1 MIRYL
6 LNEIKDKLDSTVSL
20 VIIAD
25 NVAKVQILKEAMSSV
40 NVDRE
45 SYIITVT
52 DRDYIMELRIPYNKY
67 LAFMDKL
74 HMEGYNLR
82 CMTRLDLVNTLVS
95 LED

>member
-20 VIIAD
+20 VIVVD
-25 NVAKVQILKEAMSSV
+25 DVTKLRILRDVVSSV
-40 NVDRE
+40 NIDRE

-52 DRDYIMELRIPYNKY
+52 DRDYIMELRIAYNTY
-67 LAFMDKL
+67 LTFMDKL
-74 HMEGYNLR
+74 HEKGYNLKN
-82 CMTRLDLVNTLVS
+82 MTRLGLVNTLIR

>member
-25 NVAKVQILKEAMSSV
+25 NVAKVQILKEVMSSV

-52 DRDYIMELRIPYNKY
+52 DRDYIMEFRIPYNKY
-67 LAFMDKL
+67 LEFMDKL
-74 HMEGYNLR
+74 HKKGYNLR

>member
-25 NVAKVQILKEAMSSV
+25 NVAKVQILKEVMSSV

-52 DRDYIMELRIPYNKY
+52 DRDYIMEFRIPYNKY
-67 LAFMDKL
+67 LEFMDKL
-74 HMEGYNLR
+74 HEKGYNLR

>member
-20 VIIAD
+20 VIVVD
-25 NVAKVQILKEAMSSV
+25 NIDKVRILRDVALFVDI
-40 NVDRE
+40 DRE

-52 DRDYIMELRIPYNKY
+52 DRDYIMELRIPYSTY

-74 HMEGYNLR
+74 HEKGYNLKS
-82 CMTRLDLVNTLVS
+82 MTRLDLVNTLIR
-95 LED
+95 LKD

>member
-25 NVAKVQILKEAMSSV
+25 NVAKVQILKEVMSSI

-74 HMEGYNLR
+74 HKEGYNLR

>member
-6 LNEIKDKLDSTVSL
+6 LNEIKDKLDSIVSL

-25 NVAKVQILKEAMSSV
+25 NVAKVQILKEVMSSI

-52 DRDYIMELRIPYNKY
+52 DRDYIMEFRIPYNKY
-67 LAFMDKL
+67 LEFMDKL
-74 HMEGYNLR
+74 HKKGYNLR

>member
-25 NVAKVQILKEAMSSV
+25 NVAKVQILKEVMSSI

-52 DRDYIMELRIPYNKY
+52 DRDYIMEFRIPYNKY
-67 LAFMDKL
+67 LEFMDKL
-74 HMEGYNLR
+74 HKKGYNLR

>member
-20 VIIAD
+20 VIVVD
-25 NVAKVQILKEAMSSV
+25 DVAKLRILRDVVSSV
-40 NVDRE
+40 NIDRE

-74 HMEGYNLR
+74 HKEGYNLR

>member
-20 VIIAD
+20 VIVVND
-25 NVAKVQILKEAMSSV
+25 VAKLHILRDIVSSV
-40 NVDRE
+40 NIDRE

-52 DRDYIMELRIPYNKY
+52 DRDYIMELRIAYNTY

-74 HMEGYNLR
+74 HEKGYNLKS
-82 CMTRLDLVNTLVS
+82 MTRLDLVNTLIS

>member
-20 VIIAD
+20 VIVVD
-25 NVAKVQILKEAMSSV
+25 DVAKLRILRDVVSSV
-40 NVDRE
+40 NIDRE

-52 DRDYIMELRIPYNKY
+52 NQDYIMELRIAYNMY
-67 LAFMDKL
+67 LTFMDKL
-74 HMEGYNLR
+74 HEKGYNLKS
-82 CMTRLDLVNTLVS
+82 MTRLDLVNTLIN